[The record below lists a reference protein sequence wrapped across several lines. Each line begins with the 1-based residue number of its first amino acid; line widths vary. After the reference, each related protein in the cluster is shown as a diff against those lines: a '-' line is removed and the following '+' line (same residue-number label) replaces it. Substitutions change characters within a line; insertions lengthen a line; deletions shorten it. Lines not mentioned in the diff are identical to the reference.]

1 MGTPVVTGLLGGSF
15 NPAHGGHRRIT
26 LFAAEAL
33 GLDETWWLVSPGNP
47 LKPKAGMAPLK
58 ARLLSARRQARRARI
73 VPTGIEQRLGTR
85 YTVDTLAALIRR
97 YPKRRFVWLMGS
109 DNLAQLHRWKDWR
122 RIARTMPIAVIARPG
137 YDGEA
142 MTSPAMAWLRR
153 YHVPAASFRK
163 RGQWSAPALVLLRF
177 DPDYRS
183 ATAIRRANAG
193 WAEALL
199 GQGSLGQDVPGNGS
213 KGAHEPLPVRDRL
226 TFRMIR
232 PEATA

>member
-1 MGTPVVTGLLGGSF
+1 MSRPVLTGLLGGSF

-26 LFAAEAL
+26 LFAAGAL

-47 LKPKAGMAPLK
+47 LKPKAGMAPLA

-73 VPTGIEQRLGTR
+73 VPTTIEQRLGTR
-85 YTVDTLAALIRR
+85 YTVDTLAKLVRR
-97 YPKRRFVWLMGS
+97 YPRRRFVWLMGS
-109 DNLAQLHRWKDWR
+109 DNLAQLHQWKDWR

-137 YDGEA
+137 YDGKA
-142 MTSPAMAWLRR
+142 MASPAMAWLRR
-153 YHVPAASFRK
+153 YRVTAASIRK

-177 DPDYRS
+177 DPDHRS

-199 GQGSLGQDVPGNGS
+199 KQGPDGTDRE
-213 KGAHEPLPVRDRL
+213 ARVRDRL
-226 TFRMIR
+226 TFRTLR
-232 PEATA
+232 HEARA